1 MQHDVVGLRDFYHR
15 PLGGIVRRLL
25 TQRIRTRWRSARGRQ
40 LAGLG
45 FAAPYI
51 GMFREEASQLCALMP
66 AGQGAVVWPQS
77 GDVLSV
83 LVDEVMLPLPDSSID
98 LLLCVHCLEVA
109 ESTRPMLREMWRVLA
124 PEGRML
130 LIVPNRRGLWARF
143 DRTPF
148 GTGRPYSRGQLE
160 RLLADSLF
168 TPLEWSS
175 ALYMPPLNRQWAV
188 RWATVF
194 ERMGARLWPGFAGVI
209 IVEARKELMGA
220 MPKAV
225 PAKGKRQPVPATS
238 PSLSPRSRSR
248 AMGSGEWAVGN
259 RACQM

>member
-1 MQHDVVGLRDFYHR
+1 MEYDVVGLRDFYHR

-45 FAAPYI
+45 FAVPYI

-66 AGQGAVVWPQS
+66 ASQGAVVWPQS
-77 GDVLSV
+77 GNVLSV
-83 LVDEVMLPLPDSSID
+83 LVDEVTLPLPDSSID

-143 DRTPF
+143 DTTPF
-148 GTGRPYSRGQLE
+148 GHGRPYSRGQLE
-160 RLLADSLF
+160 RLLAGSLF

-175 ALYMPPLNRQWAV
+175 ALYMPPLGYRV
-188 RWATVF
+188 RAHGCQVV
-194 ERMGARLWPGFAGVI
+194 ARLRRRHHRRGAQGTDGRHPQGGRRGQAPAG
-209 IVEARKELMGA
+209 AGDELV
-220 MPKAV
+220 PLPAV
-225 PAKGKRQPVPATS
+225 T
-238 PSLSPRSRSR
+238 LSCNR
-248 AMGSGEWAVGN
+248 EWGIG
-259 RACQM
+259 RPTF